1 MEIEWTDLER
11 GALGNFLALEG
22 PVKNALVKFTQFRAK
37 QANAM
42 CAMHM
47 RTAPRDHERAADYAA
62 KAQEMEEFWTLL
74 AETLLAD
81 EQPALESR

>member
-1 MEIEWTDLER
+1 
-11 GALGNFLALEG
+11 
-22 PVKNALVKFTQFRAK
+22 
-37 QANAM
+37 
-42 CAMHM
+42 MHM